1 MAVLTLNV
9 LWFEKRAQ
17 LTPGIDP
24 LKLAH
29 SIKTPFYGWWIT
41 ASAFLVLFL
50 AYGVQYSF
58 GVFVPPMVQELGWS
72 RASLGGAFSLYTV
85 VYTGFSLLSGR
96 LTDTWGPKRVIGL
109 GGVLL
114 GIGIMAT
121 SQISASWQLYLWY
134 GVVAALGMSTAY
146 IPCNITVV
154 RWFHSKRGLALGI
167 ASCGASFGILLVP
180 LLASLMIAQAG
191 WRTAMLV
198 LGGLLF
204 VLINVIAR
212 IMVRSPEQLGL
223 LPDGDSTPSESA
235 GRSST
240 TPRDEGGS
248 WTVREALGTFSFWMF
263 LIAFAV
269 TFLTLTVPFVH
280 VPVFASDVGLSNV
293 GGAKAVGMVGVF
305 SLVGSFTL
313 GPLSDRVGRKWAMT
327 LGCGSQVLAYLI
339 FLSADGAIALYVGAA
354 AFGFFYGGTASLF
367 PALVGDLFGRA
378 HAGTIGGIVFGGA
391 GMLGAWG
398 PTIAGY
404 LRDSDGDYRFAFTS
418 CAVTATCALLLFALL
433 PQPRRPKRSPST

>member
-1 MAVLTLNV
+1 MVVA
-9 LWFEKRAQ
+9 AQ
-17 LTPGIDP
+17 LAREPFD

-41 ASAFLVLFL
+41 GSAFLVLFC

-58 GVFVPPMVQELGWS
+58 GVFVPAMVQELGWTC
-72 RASLGGAFSLYTV
+72 ASLGAAFSLYTV
-85 VYTGFSLLSGR
+85 VYTGFSLLTGK
-96 LTDTWGPKRVIGL
+96 LTDSWGPKRVIGL

-121 SQISASWQLYLWY
+121 SQISAPWQLYLWY

-154 RWFHSKRGLALGI
+154 RWFQRKRGLALGL

-180 LLASLMIAQAG
+180 LLASVIIAEAG
-191 WRTAMLV
+191 WRTGMLV
-198 LGGLLF
+198 LGVLLF
-204 VLINVIAR
+204 VLINVVAR
-212 IMVRSPEQLGL
+212 LMVGSPEHMGL
-223 LPDGDSTPSESA
+223 LPDGDGARSA
-235 GRSST
+235 GRADRE
-240 TPRDEGGS
+240 PPGAGGG
-248 WTVREALGTFSFWMF
+248 WTVREARGTLAFWMF

-280 VPVFASDVGLSNV
+280 IPVFASDIGMSNV
-293 GGAKAVGMVGVF
+293 GGATAVGIVGLF
-305 SLVGSFTL
+305 SLIGSFTL
-313 GPLSDRVGRKWAMT
+313 GPLSDHIGRKWAMT
-327 LGCGSQVLAYLI
+327 LGCGSQLLAYLT
-339 FLSADGAIALYVGAA
+339 FLTADHAPALYIGAA

-378 HAGTIGGIVFGGA
+378 HAGAIGGVIFGSA

-404 LRDSDGDYRFAFTS
+404 LRDSDGDYRFAFTL
-418 CAVTATCALLLFALL
+418 CAVTATCALLLFTLL
-433 PQPRRPKRSPST
+433 PRPRRRKGVPSK